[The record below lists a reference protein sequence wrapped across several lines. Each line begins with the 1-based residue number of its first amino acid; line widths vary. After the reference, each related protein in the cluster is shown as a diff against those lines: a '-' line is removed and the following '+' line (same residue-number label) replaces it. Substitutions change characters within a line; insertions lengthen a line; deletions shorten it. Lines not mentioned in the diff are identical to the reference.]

1 MLLIAVTAA
10 ARAAPLFLDIL
21 PPGQDGLVPAST
33 VTAGAHATDQLA
45 MYPRLVHAVFDAQ
58 LSDFYPQIPLPFD
71 DAPSD
76 QNLGSAYQ
84 DGYYGYLSKV
94 LRQALGRRVR
104 GRYRMLRCADGRH
117 AACAAAVRGSLAA
130 AVDALTGTTSTSRSV
145 ARWWLVPCHGRTA
158 PRSSK
163 WCRSDHEAIGGR
175 MTVGGSCLCGDVAFE
190 LVPGDWMGH
199 CHCSMCRKAHGAAF
213 ATHVSTEATAFPW
226 LRGAERVR
234 RYESSPGAFRPFC
247 ERCGSKVPEPP
258 ASGQVLVPAGLLDDD
273 PQIRPRMHIFVAS
286 KAPWHEIADSL
297 PRFDAY
303 PPGAGEA
310 VPFSRR
316 SEPAPGVARGSCL
329 CGSVAYEIADRVPG
343 PIANCHCSRCRKGRS
358 AAHASNLFVELARFR
373 WLRGEGLLV
382 SYQVPE
388 AHRFTQVFCRTC
400 GASAPR
406 VDAERGRVVVPAG
419 SLDDDPGAR
428 EELHIFVGSK
438 APWYE
443 IADDLPRHEAYP
455 PGPYPPPSRRPRDA
469 GARG

>member
-1 MLLIAVTAA
+1 MPGRRGRCAIHCCGSTWAPTPPPSTTGRRSLSSATWHARTA
-10 ARAAPLFLDIL
+10 
-21 PPGQDGLVPAST
+21 
-33 VTAGAHATDQLA
+33 TAGCAASA
-45 MYPRLVHAVFDAQ
+45 SRAWP
-58 LSDFYPQIPLPFD
+58 SPSIPLVTRHR
-71 DAPSD
+71 A
-76 QNLGSAYQ
+76 Q
-84 DGYYGYLSKV
+84 
-94 LRQALGRRVR
+94 RQAGLSGRGHTRMRSPCVR
-104 GRYRMLRCADGRH
+104 PRRSPPCSSSPSPRRH
-117 AACAAAVRGSLAA
+117 APRRSFSTSCPPARTDSCQRARSRQARTRPPA
-130 AVDALTGTTSTSRSV
+130 GTTSTSRSV
-145 ARWWLVPCHGRTA
+145 ARWWLVPCHGRTV

-213 ATHVSTEATAFPW
+213 ATHVSTEATAFRW

-303 PPGAGEA
+303 PPGAGGA

-316 SEPAPGVARGSCL
+316 SEPAPGVARGSCV
-329 CGSVAYEIADRVPG
+329 CGRVAYEIADRVPG

-382 SYQVPE
+382 SYKVPE
-388 AHRFTQVFCRTC
+388 AQRFTQVFCRTC

-419 SLDDDPGAR
+419 SLR
-428 EELHIFVGSK
+428 SEERRVGKEGRSL
-438 APWYE
+438 WW
-443 IADDLPRHEAYP
+443 
-455 PGPYPPPSRRPRDA
+455 
-469 GARG
+469 